1 MANDGFGNI
10 FKLPELR
17 KRIIFTITLL
27 AVYRIGAHIPVP
39 GIDSSALADFFSQM
53 RGSVLQFFDMFSGGA
68 LRRLTIFALGIMP
81 YISSSIIIQLLTVAV
96 PFLEKLKKEGEYGQK
111 KITQYTRYGAVGL
124 AAVQG
129 LGIAIG
135 LEAMHSPSGALIV
148 PEPGWGFRV
157 LTVITLAAGTSFI
170 MWLGEQ
176 ITERGVGNGISLII
190 FAGIVAEIPSAII
203 NSIRLLQT
211 GELTP
216 IAGLATIAIMF
227 AVVGVIVFMESGQ
240 RRIPIQYARRMVGR
254 KIFAGQT
261 SHLPLK
267 LNTSGVIPPIF
278 ASAIIMF
285 PATIVGFIQNPGMQK
300 LAGML
305 GPGTVLHITLYVTL
319 ICFFCYFYTAVV
331 FNPVDVAE
339 NMKKHGGFIPGIRPG
354 KPTSDYIDRV
364 LSRITLGG
372 AIYLSIVCVL
382 PDFMIKLFKV
392 PFYFGGTGLLI
403 VVGVAMDTM
412 SQVESHLVM
421 RQYGGFIKGGRM
433 RGRSG

>member
-1 MANDGFGNI
+1 LGTESFGNI

-17 KRIIFTITLL
+17 KRILFTIAIL
-27 AVYRIGAHIPVP
+27 AIYRIGAHIPVP
-39 GIDSSALADFFSQM
+39 GIDSGALADFFAQM

-81 YISSSIIIQLLTVAV
+81 YISSSIIIQLLTVAI
-96 PFLEKLKKEGEYGQK
+96 PHLEKLKKEGEHGQR

-124 AAVQG
+124 AAIQG
-129 LGIAIG
+129 LGIAFG
-135 LEAMHSPSGALIV
+135 LEAMHSPTGSLIV
-148 PEPGWGFRV
+148 PDPGWGFRV

-190 FAGIVAEIPSAII
+190 FSGIVAEIPSALI

-211 GELTP
+211 GELSP
-216 IAGLATIAIMF
+216 IAGLLTLALM
-227 AVVGVIVFMESGQ
+227 VVVVSVIVFMESGQ

-254 KIFAGQT
+254 KMFAGQT

-267 LNTSGVIPPIF
+267 INTSGVIPPIF

-285 PATIVGFIQNPGMQK
+285 PATIVGFIQYPVMQK
-300 LAGML
+300 FAAQLA
-305 GPGTVLHITLYVTL
+305 PGTILHVVLYVGL
-319 ICFFCYFYTAVV
+319 IFFFCYFYTAVV
-331 FNPVDVAE
+331 FNPVDVAD

-354 KPTSDYIDRV
+354 KSTSDYIDRT

-372 AIYLSIVCVL
+372 ACYLALICVL

-412 SQVESHLVM
+412 AQVESHLVM
-421 RQYGGFIKGGRM
+421 RQYAGFIKGGKM
-433 RGRSG
+433 RGRQ